1 MTTFYPVY
9 FDLETR
15 PCVVIG
21 GGVVAEQKVLGLIEA
36 GARVTVVSEQVTP
49 RLDELAA
56 LGRIQLTRRP
66 YRRGD
71 LDGVFLAIAAPED
84 RALNQEIWE
93 EAETRGIPLNAVD
106 DLPHCTFIAPAIY
119 RQGDLVIA
127 ISTGGKSPAL
137 AVRLRERLAA
147 LIGPEFGA
155 FLDLLGDLRAEV
167 AARVPGFAARTS
179 LWYRIVDSDAIEFI
193 RRGDIA
199 GARERILQLLD
210 EAVRRQYRAERSHT
224 ESADG
229 PPDREVTEH
238 AGPRQ
243 AMVGDV

>member
-9 FDLETR
+9 FSLEAR

-21 GGVVAEQKVLGLIEA
+21 GGDVAEQKVLGLLEA
-36 GARVTVVSEQVTP
+36 GARVTVVSDQVTP

-56 LGRIQLTRRP
+56 QGLIQLTRRP

-71 LDGVFLAIAAPED
+71 LDGMFLAIAAPDD
-84 RALNQEIWE
+84 RAVNREIWE
-93 EAETRGIPLNAVD
+93 DAEQHGTPLNAVD
-106 DLPHCTFIAPAIY
+106 DLPHCNFIAPAIY
-119 RQGDLVIA
+119 RQGDLTLA
-127 ISTGGKSPAL
+127 ISTAGKSPAL

-167 AARVPGFAARTS
+167 AARVPGFAARTA
-179 LWYRIVDSDAIEFI
+179 LWYRIVDSDAIEFV

-199 GARERILQLLD
+199 GARQRALQLLD
-210 EAVRRQYRAERSHT
+210 ETERK
-224 ESADG
+224 
-229 PPDREVTEH
+229 V
-238 AGPRQ
+238 
-243 AMVGDV
+243 MVHNG

>member
-9 FDLETR
+9 FNLEAR

-21 GGVVAEQKVLGLIEA
+21 GGEIAEQKVLGLLEA
-36 GARVTVVSEQVTP
+36 GAHVTVVSEQVTR
-49 RLDELAA
+49 RLDELATQG
-56 LGRIQLTRRP
+56 LIQLTRRS

-71 LDGVFLAIAAPED
+71 LEGMFLAIAAPEG
-84 RALNQEIWE
+84 RAVNNEIWE
-93 EAETRGIPLNAVD
+93 EAGQRGTPLNAVD

-147 LIGPEFGA
+147 LIGPEFSA

-199 GARERILQLLD
+199 GARQRTLQLLD
-210 EAVRRQYRAERSHT
+210 ETERKVMVRN
-224 ESADG
+224 G
-229 PPDREVTEH
+229 
-238 AGPRQ
+238 
-243 AMVGDV
+243 